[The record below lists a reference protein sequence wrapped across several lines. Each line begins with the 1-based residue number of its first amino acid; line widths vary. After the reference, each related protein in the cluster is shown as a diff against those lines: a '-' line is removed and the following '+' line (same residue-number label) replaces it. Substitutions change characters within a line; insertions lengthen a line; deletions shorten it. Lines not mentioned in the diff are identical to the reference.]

1 MASRSANHAHFGD
14 AVRGRRRELG
24 LTQAQ
29 VGGRVGMHRSYYGA
43 IERGQRNA
51 TLEQL
56 FRLEAA
62 LDTDASDLFRRA
74 EALRRERRR
83 R

>member
-1 MASRSANHAHFGD
+1 MASRSANHSTFGH
-14 AVRGRRRELG
+14 AVRGRRHELG

-62 LDTDASDLFRRA
+62 LETPASELFRRA
-74 EALRRERRR
+74 ESLRRRASD
-83 R
+83 